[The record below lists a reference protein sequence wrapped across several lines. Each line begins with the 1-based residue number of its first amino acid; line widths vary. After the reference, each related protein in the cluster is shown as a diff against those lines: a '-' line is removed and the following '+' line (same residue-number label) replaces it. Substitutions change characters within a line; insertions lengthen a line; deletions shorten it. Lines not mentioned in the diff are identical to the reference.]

1 MRMLTEI
8 LIATI
13 AGFIL
18 GLTAALIPGVHSNTI
33 SAMMFAISPL
43 LLNYFPP
50 IAIAVI
56 IISMGISQSFLD
68 CIPSIFLGAPEA
80 DTALSVLPGHK
91 LLLEGN
97 GCEAILLSASGCF
110 FALIFSIAFTV
121 PTIGLFTFVYPLIKD
136 YIGWM
141 ILAVVVYLIAKD
153 NKKLLSITIFIA
165 SGVLGWFVLNMH
177 TLKEPLMPLLSGLF
191 GTSMLL
197 LSLETNTKIPKQNP
211 PKLELKKDSIMHT
224 ITASVTGWLCAF
236 MPGLGPSQGA
246 ILTSQ
251 FTKTDTKSFLFLMGG
266 IGAANFVVSL
276 VTLYAIQKARNG
288 AVVVMAKI
296 IETITA
302 KELFLLMSVSLLVGG
317 ICILIASPLSKAFA
331 GLVVRVKYS
340 ILCISVIGIILAGV
354 FALSSW
360 LGLLVLFAS
369 TSLGIVANLKGVRK
383 SNMMGCL
390 LVPVLIYF
398 LL

>member
-1 MRMLTEI
+1 MLGEI
-8 LIATI
+8 LIAMA
-13 AGFIL
+13 AGLIL
-18 GLTAALIPGVHSNTI
+18 GLIAALIPGIHSNTI
-33 SAMMFAISPL
+33 SAMMLALSPL
-43 LLNYFPP
+43 LLSYLSP
-50 IAIAVI
+50 IAIAVTI
-56 IISMGISQSFLD
+56 VSMGIAQSFLD

-110 FALIFSIAFTV
+110 FALIFSIAFTI
-121 PTIGLFTFVYPLIKD
+121 PTIWLFTFVYPLIKD

-153 NKKLLSITIFIA
+153 TKKLWSISIFIA
-165 SGVLGWFVLNMH
+165 SGILGWFTLNMH
-177 TLKEPLMPLLSGLF
+177 ALKEPLMPLLSGLF
-191 GTSMLL
+191 GVSMLL
-197 LSLETNTKIPKQNP
+197 LSLETSTKIPNQNP

-224 ITASVTGWLCAF
+224 ITASFTGWLCAF

-246 ILTSQ
+246 IITSQ
-251 FTKTDTKSFLFLMGG
+251 FTKTDSKSFLFLMGG

-288 AVVVMAKI
+288 AVVAVSQI
-296 IETITA
+296 VESFGA
-302 KELFLLMSVSLLVGG
+302 KELFLLMSISLLVGG
-317 ICILIASPLSKAFA
+317 ISMLIASPISRAFA
-331 GLVVRVKYS
+331 GLIVKVKYS
-340 ILCISVIGIILAGV
+340 ILCIAVIAIILGGV
-354 FALSSW
+354 IALSGA

-369 TSLGIVANLKGVRK
+369 TSMGIVANIKGIRK

>member
-1 MRMLTEI
+1 MLGE
-8 LIATI
+8 LFIATL
-13 AGFIL
+13 AGIIL
-18 GLTAALIPGVHSNTI
+18 GLIAALMPGIHSNTI
-33 SAMMFAISPL
+33 SAIMLAVSPALLYYLSPL
-43 LLNYFPP
+43 
-50 IAIAVI
+50 AIAAA
-56 IISMGISQSFLD
+56 IISMGICQSFLD

-91 LLLEGN
+91 LLLEGK

-110 FALIFSIAFTV
+110 FALIFSIAFTI
-121 PTIGLFTFVYPLIKD
+121 PTIWLFTFVYPLIKD

-153 NKKLLSITIFIA
+153 TKKLWSISIFIA
-165 SGVLGWFVLNMH
+165 SGILGWFTLNMH
-177 TLKEPLMPLLSGLF
+177 ALKEPLMPLLSGLF
-191 GTSMLL
+191 GVSMLL
-197 LSLETNTKIPKQNP
+197 LSLETNTKIPKQDP
-211 PKLELKKDSIMHT
+211 PKLELKKDSIKHT
-224 ITASVTGWLCAF
+224 ITASFTGWLCAF

-246 ILTSQ
+246 IITSQ

-288 AVVVMAKI
+288 AVVAVSQI
-296 IETITA
+296 VESFGA
-302 KELFLLMSVSLLVGG
+302 KELFLLMSISLLVGG
-317 ICILIASPLSKAFA
+317 ISMLIASPISKAFA
-331 GLVVRVKYS
+331 GLIVKVKYS
-340 ILCISVIGIILAGV
+340 ILCTAVIAIIIGGV
-354 FALSSW
+354 IALSGA

-369 TSLGIVANLKGVRK
+369 TSMGMVANIKGIRK